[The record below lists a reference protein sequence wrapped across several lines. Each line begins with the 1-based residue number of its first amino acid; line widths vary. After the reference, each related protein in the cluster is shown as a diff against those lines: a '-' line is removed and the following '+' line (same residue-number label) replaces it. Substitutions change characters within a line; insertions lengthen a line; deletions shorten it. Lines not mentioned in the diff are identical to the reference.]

1 MRPDDTADAV
11 DRDAFDGEAA
21 AAFGPDAS
29 GAEPVTLGL
38 EVADDD
44 GFEPEFG
51 EPDVPYGHEF
61 RNDELDDEVIDPVDE
76 ETEDDLEIALL
87 QELGI
92 DLDAPDEVEVDFVEP
107 AFAGLTLVGGLH
119 DEDPID
125 EEVAA

>member
-11 DRDAFDGEAA
+11 DRDALDGEEAA
-21 AAFGPDAS
+21 AFAPDAT
-29 GAEPVTLGL
+29 GAGPATLGL

-44 GFEPEFG
+44 GFDPELG
-51 EPDVPYGHEF
+51 ELDLPFGHEF
-61 RNDELDDEVIDPVDE
+61 RNDELDDEVIDPIDE

-92 DLDAPDEVEVDFVEP
+92 DLDAPDEVEADDAEP

-119 DEDPID
+119 DEEPVD
-125 EEVAA
+125 EDVAA